1 MKNLEKKSVIFV
13 RISALI
19 LAVYAFAFL
28 VTPELLGD
36 LVGFTHYSPNT
47 LVEITAF
54 YGGLELGMAIFLM
67 WSAADKSRVRYA
79 LMMLFFVFLTA
90 GVARLFG
97 IIRFGFEDPSQPI
110 VTALEIAWA
119 FIAIWMARAKK
130 D

>member
-54 YGGLELGMAIFLM
+54 YGGLN
-67 WSAADKSRVRYA
+67 
-79 LMMLFFVFLTA
+79 
-90 GVARLFG
+90 
-97 IIRFGFEDPSQPI
+97 
-110 VTALEIAWA
+110 
-119 FIAIWMARAKK
+119 
-130 D
+130 